1 MVKHWRALTVL
12 TAESEQTKA
21 MTHLDLDDSNHH
33 EDTNR
38 QAEKVISNQMIQPFK
53 YEEQEMVNISTG
65 HKLNLQNLVRAR
77 GIGMGTAPV
86 TARETGSEKVSTQN
100 WSHLQ
105 KSLLVS

>member
-1 MVKHWRALTVL
+1 MNNITG
-12 TAESEQTKA
+12 
-21 MTHLDLDDSNHH
+21 
-33 EDTNR
+33 
-38 QAEKVISNQMIQPFK
+38 VINNQMIHLFK

-65 HKLNLQNLVRAR
+65 HEAKAADLLRAR